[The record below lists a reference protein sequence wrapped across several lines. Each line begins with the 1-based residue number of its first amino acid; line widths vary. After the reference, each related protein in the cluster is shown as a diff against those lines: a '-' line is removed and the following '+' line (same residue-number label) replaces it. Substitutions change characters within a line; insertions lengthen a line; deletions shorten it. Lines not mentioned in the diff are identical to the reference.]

1 MAKAYIQTG
10 EFAALCGVTKHTL
23 FHYEE
28 IGLLCPVKVDDKG
41 YRYYSI
47 HQLSTFDM
55 IRVLK
60 GMGMSLRDIKDYV
73 DNRDVHAFLAV
84 LKEKNKSIRQE
95 IERLKRLRQML
106 QRTLDTTEESLHVPL
121 ERIQI
126 LERPETYFI
135 VTPGASGNTPKDA
148 AKAISYHIAYCRSRH
163 RFHTVT
169 VGEIIGPDQWQEKTF
184 GTTYYS
190 TEIANP
196 IADPQLYHK
205 TAGVYAVQY
214 TTSSYDELPA
224 RYEAFIE
231 ALRQDGYTPK
241 GALYQDDVRNYIV
254 ETDHTQYI
262 MKLEIT
268 VTKEGTTGKTRQDSL

>member
-28 IGLLCPVKVDDKG
+28 IGLLCPVKVDDRG

-47 HQLSTFDM
+47 HQLGTFDM

-60 GMGMSLRDIKDYV
+60 GMGMSLHDIKDYM
-73 DNRDVHAFLAV
+73 DNRDVHSFLTV

-126 LERPETYFI
+126 LQRPAAYFI
-135 VTPGASGNTPKDA
+135 ITPGAAGKTPTDE
-148 AKAISYHIAYCRSRH
+148 AKAIRHHISYCRSQYRL
-163 RFHTVT
+163 HTVT
-169 VGEIIGPDQWQEKTF
+169 VGEIMSQTQWQQGDF
-184 GTTYYS
+184 STTYYS
-190 TEIANP
+190 TEITNP
-196 IADPQLYHK
+196 IAEAHLHHK
-205 TAGVYAVQY
+205 PAGLYAVQY
-214 TTSSYDELPA
+214 TTSSYDELPV
-224 RYEAFIE
+224 RYASF
-231 ALRQDGYTPK
+231 LHLLQHDGYEPQ

-262 MKLEIT
+262 MKLEIGI
-268 VTKEGTTGKTRQDSL
+268 KPDGHTGKTRQDSL